1 MPDSSSR
8 GLQRGA
14 HLDFRGKAPLSVRRS
29 NTAASEVPLL
39 DFSASTRRV
48 RVPAPSR
55 RRAGVRSFLAP
66 LAGCPSSVPG
76 VPPRRACP
84 RLVPGPCSSLPPGTG
99 GRMGTRTSDHQE
111 QAAPG

>member
-1 MPDSSSR
+1 MPDSSFA
-8 GLQRGA
+8 GLTTRRPSGLSWEGA
-14 HLDFRGKAPLSVRRS
+14 PERPTEQHGRVA
-29 NTAASEVPLL
+29 VPLL